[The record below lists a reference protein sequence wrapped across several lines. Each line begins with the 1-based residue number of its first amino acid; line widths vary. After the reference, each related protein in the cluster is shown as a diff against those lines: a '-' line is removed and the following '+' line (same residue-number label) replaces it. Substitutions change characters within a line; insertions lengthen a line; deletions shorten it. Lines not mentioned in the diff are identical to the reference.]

1 MASNSVIA
9 ELTAVVD
16 VETKSGDTPQA
27 FANRLARAANNVKD
41 DEWQGLSEPTQ
52 AWVNA
57 ALGAIE
63 NKTELPLPSGIEDLD
78 LSGKEPEQ
86 ADLEEAI
93 EKAPKKPK
101 KEKAPKEVK
110 AAKPAKAPKTPKK
123 VAVVNGAKTA
133 TPKGPRGL
141 FVATDKI
148 KIVAKENPFRK
159 GSKSADWF
167 AKYKA
172 GMTVQDAI
180 EAGVPRHH
188 IRWDRTLGNITV
200 G

>member
-1 MASNSVIA
+1 MAVNSVVA
-9 ELTAVVD
+9 ELSAVVD

-52 AWVNA
+52 AWVNS
-57 ALGAIE
+57 ALSAIE
-63 NKTELPLPSGIEDLD
+63 EKTELPLPSGIEDLD
-78 LSGKEPEQ
+78 LSGEPKQ
-86 ADLEEAI
+86 AELEDAI
-93 EKAPKKPK
+93 EAAPKKPK
-101 KEKAPKEVK
+101 KGKEKVPKV
-110 AAKPAKAPKTPKK
+110 AKPAKAAKPPKAEKK
-123 VAVVNGAKTA
+123 AKAANGSKTA
-133 TPKGPRGL
+133 PGPRGL
-141 FVATDKI
+141 FVSSDKI

-167 AKYKA
+167 DKYKA

-188 IRWDRTLGNITV
+188 IRWDKTLGNITV